1 MTSDYVTKPELK
13 SELKRSERKTF
24 GQVALMIGDSEKRL
38 TKLIKLTKEETIEVI
53 KKSTAEMVEE
63 SQKKIAQII
72 ANSQKETVELITQSK
87 KETVAE
93 IIGEISKAQEED
105 AAHRF
110 SHSRIN
116 DDLNVHEVRIRRL
129 EKVS

>member
-53 KKSTAEMVEE
+53 KKS
-63 SQKKIAQII
+63 
-72 ANSQKETVELITQSK
+72 K